1 MSYIVLW
8 KRGLK
13 LPRASFSVF
22 VPLNNYL
29 RHRHHHI
36 PQTTTGR
43 HQVFHVSTNY
53 YLLSYDKYFIL
64 DIVQQRVKPIRS
76 VLVALISIYL
86 GDIRISSPS
95 LLTYSTLVL

>member
-1 MSYIVLW
+1 MSNIVLW

-22 VPLNNYL
+22 VPFNNYL

-64 DIVQQRVKPIRS
+64 DIVQQRVKPKQF
-76 VLVALISIYL
+76 LHW
-86 GDIRISSPS
+86 
-95 LLTYSTLVL
+95 